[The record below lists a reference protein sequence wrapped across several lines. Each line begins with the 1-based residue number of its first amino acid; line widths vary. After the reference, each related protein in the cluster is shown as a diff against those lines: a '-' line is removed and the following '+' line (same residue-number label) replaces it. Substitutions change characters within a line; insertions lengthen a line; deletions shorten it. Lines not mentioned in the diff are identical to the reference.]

1 MARYRHKVTGARV
14 EVRDDKFMDSSWEPV
29 AEGAADPAPKP
40 QVQRP
45 TKTK

>member
-1 MARYRHKVTGARV
+1 MVRYGHKVTGARV
-14 EVRDDKFMDSSWEPV
+14 QVRDDKFMDSSWEPV

>member
-1 MARYRHKVTGARV
+1 MARYRHKVTGAYV
-14 EVRDDKFMDSSWEPV
+14 QVRDDKFMDSSWEPV

>member
-1 MARYRHKVTGARV
+1 MARYRHKARGARV
-14 EVRDDKFMDSSWEPV
+14 QVRADKFMASSWEPV